1 MTIDEVFSKLATHM
15 IEGLMFHDEVSICYD
30 FIGLQAYAKEH
41 SEHYMEESKGY
52 RSLLHYY
59 ASHYHKLLK
68 KESVPSPKL
77 IPESWYK
84 YTTIDVDPNT
94 KRNAIK
100 ELMTK
105 WIEWEKSTKLLY
117 QSMRQLLTSIN
128 EVAAALELD
137 KYILDV
143 TNELEYAEKKLIK
156 LNSINYD
163 LVEIES
169 WQQPMSKKYKKKL
182 GW

>member
-68 KESVPSPKL
+68 KESVSSPKL

-84 YTTIDVDPNT
+84 YSTIEVDINT
-94 KRNAIK
+94 KRNTIK
-100 ELMTK
+100 ELTTK
-105 WIEWEKSTKLLY
+105 WVEWERATKQLY
-117 QSMRQLLTSIN
+117 QEMYCEANALKEVASAFYIGKLVQDVSKELKKAEQLLIDLESIGY
-128 EVAAALELD
+128 D
-137 KYILDV
+137 MPTIL
-143 TNELEYAEKKLIK
+143 T
-156 LNSINYD
+156 
-163 LVEIES
+163 
-169 WQQPMSKKYKKKL
+169 